1 MKTQVAIVGGGPCGL
16 ASSLLL
22 SRFGIENVLLEKHPD
37 ISFHPKAMGITRRS
51 AEIFRSLGILSDLE
65 REDILEET
73 PLITRWSKSLIGGE
87 DLGEAPAHAH
97 FPEFS
102 PCRTL
107 HCPQPSTEA
116 ALRKAAE
123 AESNATLRFGRKMR
137 SFSQDESGVRIL
149 HEARAGGDEE
159 SLEALWLI
167 AADGDASPTRA
178 ALGIETEGP
187 GDLGHFVN
195 VYFRARYG
203 EHLDRHA
210 LLHNVL
216 NQHGFETF
224 VSVNNRDLWLM
235 HHYLDEGETPD
246 DYDAEKFVEII
257 KGMSGLEDEDVDIL
271 GMSPW
276 VMSPRISREWKK
288 GRIFLTGDASAR
300 LSPAGGL
307 GMNTGLQSAHNLA
320 WKVASVVRSEASES
334 LLESYGEER
343 LGVIDRIFENSTGNA
358 AEVFS
363 VVGKGLS
370 GDWDGVKEE
379 LSHTRRAGSGLGLDL
394 GLAYPAGAFLP
405 DGSPEPQTTD
415 PVNDFHPDARPGV
428 RAPHLPLHS
437 GGSILDNYGNG
448 FTLVFGPDGEDWE
461 TAAAGLTPD
470 RSFPL
475 GLKVL
480 RSGKNLPVD
489 TGKFHQTYGISP
501 EGAVLVRPDGIVGA
515 RWKDAGNAKSHLRA
529 AAEWFAS

>member
-1 MKTQVAIVGGGPCGL
+1 MA
-16 ASSLLL
+16 
-22 SRFGIENVLLEKHPD
+22 
-37 ISFHPKAMGITRRS
+37 ITRRS
-51 AEIFRSLGILSDLE
+51 SEIFRALGILPALE
-65 REDILEET
+65 REDIITAT
-73 PLITRWSKSLIGGE
+73 PLLTHWSKSLIGGE
-87 DLGEAPAHAH
+87 ELGGAPAHAS

-102 PCRTL
+102 PCRAL

-116 ALRKAAE
+116 ALRTAAE
-123 AESNATLRFGRKMR
+123 AEPNATVRFGRKML

-149 HEARAGGDEE
+149 HEAREGGGEE
-159 SLEALWLI
+159 SLEATWMI
-167 AADGDASPTRA
+167 AADGDASPTRT

-195 VYFRARYG
+195 VYFRADYG
-203 EHLDRHA
+203 KHLDQHA
-210 LLHNVL
+210 LLHNIL
-216 NQHGFETF
+216 NAHGFEIF

-235 HHYLDEGETPD
+235 HHHLDKGETPE

-257 KGMSGLEDEDVDIL
+257 NGMAGRPDEDVDIL

-276 VMSPRISREWKK
+276 VMSPKISQQWRK

-320 WKVASVVRSEASES
+320 WKIASVVRGEADES
-334 LLESYGEER
+334 LLESYAEER
-343 LGVIDRIFENSTGNA
+343 LGIIGRIFENSTENS

-363 VVGKGLS
+363 VVGKGLA

-405 DGSPEPQTTD
+405 DGSPKPNLAD
-415 PVNDFHPDARPGV
+415 PVNEFHPDARPGV
-428 RAPHLPLHS
+428 RAPHLPLDS
-437 GGSILDNYGNG
+437 GGSIIDCYGDG
-448 FTLVFGPDGEDWE
+448 FSLVFGPDGDDWE
-461 TAAAGLTPD
+461 TAAAGLTSD

-480 RSGKNLPVD
+480 RCGRDIPVD
-489 TGKFHQTYGISP
+489 IGKFHEIYGISP
-501 EGAVLVRPDGIVGA
+501 DGGVLVRPDGIVGA
-515 RWKDAGNAKSHLRA
+515 RWKSAENAKSQLEA
-529 AAEWFAS
+529 AAKRFGT